1 MDNSEKDEISVVFDS
16 LSFLLQDH
24 ATFATDP
31 NKVTKAKQLLGGVTD
46 FQKKLQSIY
55 KTPVTQAQEHVP
67 VPSPATLSQ
76 AAQHAPKVDP
86 AVVTQADEKPP
97 KPTAAAITQVEAGA
111 PTK

>member
-1 MDNSEKDEISVVFDS
+1 MDSPERDEIQVVFDS
-16 LSFLLQDH
+16 LTFLLQDH

-31 NKVTKAKQLLGGVTD
+31 SKVTKAKQLLSGVTEL
-46 FQKKLQSIY
+46 QTKLQSVY

-76 AAQHAPKVDP
+76 GDQHAPKVGP